1 MTLASRIGNL
11 LGILLPAAGLVLAI
25 VLLWGSLVGIEALAI
40 TAAMYFLTGGLGIS
54 VGFHRLFSHR
64 SYEVVRPV
72 RFALA
77 ALGTMAMMGPI
88 VRWVTNHRKHHAYT
102 DEEGDPHSP
111 HLSRGNGIRGAISGL
126 WHAHVGW
133 IFTDERA
140 SPERYARDLIADPV
154 VMFVQRTSALWV
166 ALGLALPFAAG
177 WAIGGTLE
185 AALIALL
192 WGGAVRIFLVHHATF
207 SINSLC
213 HFAGRRR
220 FPTEDESRNLGWLAP
235 LSFGECWHNNHH
247 AFPTSPF
254 HGLRRRELDPGR
266 AVIRALERL
275 GLAWNVK
282 RVPPE
287 RQQARLEGSS
297 VAPGVAPFSR

>member
-1 MTLASRIGNL
+1 MTRAQRIGNL
-11 LGILLPAAGLVLAI
+11 LGVLLPAAGLLAAI

-72 RFALA
+72 RFTLA

-111 HLSRGNGIRGAISGL
+111 HVSRGRGLRGAITGL

-133 IFTDERA
+133 IFTDQRA
-140 SPERYARDLIADPV
+140 SPERYARDLLADPV

-177 WAIGGTLE
+177 WAFAGTLE
-185 AALIALL
+185 GALIALL
-192 WGGAVRIFLVHHATF
+192 WGGPVRIFLVHHLTF

-213 HFAGRRR
+213 HFVGSRR
-220 FPTEDESRNLGWLAP
+220 FPTEDESRNLGWLAA
-235 LSFGECWHNNHH
+235 LSFGEGWHNNHH

-266 AVIRALERL
+266 AVIRGLERL
-275 GLAWNVK
+275 GLAWNVR
-282 RVPPE
+282 RVSPE
-287 RQQARLEGSS
+287 RQQAKLDSPAR
-297 VAPGVAPFSR
+297 

>member
-1 MTLASRIGNL
+1 VTRAHRIGNV
-11 LGILLPAAGLVLAI
+11 LGILLPAAGLLLAI

-111 HLSRGNGIRGAISGL
+111 HVSRGSGIRGAISGL

-192 WGGAVRIFLVHHATF
+192 WGGAVRIFLVHHVTF

-220 FPTEDESRNLGWLAP
+220 FDTEDESRNLGWLAA

-266 AVIRALERL
+266 AVIRAMERL

-282 RVPPE
+282 RVTPD
-287 RQQARLEGSS
+287 RQQARLESS
-297 VAPGVAPFSR
+297 VR

>member
-1 MTLASRIGNL
+1 VTRAHRIGN
-11 LGILLPAAGLVLAI
+11 ILLPAAGLLLAI

-111 HLSRGNGIRGAISGL
+111 HVSRGSGIRGAISGL

-192 WGGAVRIFLVHHATF
+192 WGGAVRIFLVHHVTF

-220 FPTEDESRNLGWLAP
+220 FDTEDESRNLGWLAA

-266 AVIRALERL
+266 AVIRAMERL

-282 RVPPE
+282 RVTPD
-287 RQQARLEGSS
+287 RQQARLESS
-297 VAPGVAPFSR
+297 VR